1 VTPAGRDS
9 DRALA
14 HQGHYAGAVSRLLA
28 FLADSAFVSILYAAA
43 LGLVTAAVDVATPW
57 TLDFSKES
65 WFTLLLYFGWWGIY
79 LGNGWLLRSKSPG
92 MALLGLRIVR
102 ADGSDLDQRHALI
115 RLIAF
120 PLGFLTFGA
129 GFLGIIFG
137 KTRSAIY
144 DRIANTAVVYH
155 WDAESAKIRELARQ
169 RQEAVAA
176 EHNAAAETADV
187 PVQSPG

>member
-1 VTPAGRDS
+1 VTARVRDS

-14 HQGHYAGAVSRLLA
+14 HQGHYAGPVSRLLA
-28 FLADSAFVSILYAAA
+28 FLADAAIVSILY
-43 LGLVTAAVDVATPW
+43 TAAVALTAAAIDITTPW
-57 TLDFSKES
+57 TLDFSKDS
-65 WFTLLLYFGWWGIY
+65 WVAAVFFIGWWAIY

-102 ADGSDLDQRHALI
+102 ADGSELDQRHALI

-129 GFLGIIFG
+129 GFLGIIFS
-137 KTRSAIY
+137 KRRKALY
-144 DRIANTAVVYH
+144 DRIADTAVIYQ
-155 WDAESAKIRELARQ
+155 WDAESAKIRELARV
-169 RQEAVAA
+169 RQES
-176 EHNAAAETADV
+176 AAAEQSEM

>member
-1 VTPAGRDS
+1 MSPRARES

-28 FLADSAFVSILYAAA
+28 FLADAAIVSILF
-43 LGLVTAAVDVATPW
+43 TAAVALTAAAIDITTPW
-57 TLDFSKES
+57 TLDFSKDS
-65 WFTLLLYFGWWGIY
+65 WVAALVFFGWWAIY

-102 ADGSDLDQRHALI
+102 ADGSELDQRHALI

-120 PLGFLTFGA
+120 PLGFLTLGA
-129 GFLGIIFG
+129 GFLGIIFS
-137 KTRSAIY
+137 KHRKAIY
-144 DRIANTAVVYH
+144 DRIADTSVIYQ
-155 WDAESAKIRELARQ
+155 WDAESAKIRELARV
-169 RQEAVAA
+169 RQEGIAA
-176 EHNAAAETADV
+176 DQPDV